1 MWLLTTLIVAICET
15 ILWYVTP
22 KLYKLDLLSLMLW
35 GAVFMILVDHVV
47 GYESESFFEMETKG
61 LISSGLLLGFVMLLP
76 VFILWIIVLVI
87 NKPKEAINRR

>member
-1 MWLLTTLIVAICET
+1 MWLLTTLIAAICAT

-22 KLYKLDLLSLMLW
+22 KLYKFNILSLMLW
-35 GAVFMILVDHVV
+35 GAVFMILVDHVI
-47 GYESESFFEMETKG
+47 GYEGGSFFEMETEG
-61 LISSGLLLGFVMLLP
+61 LISSGPLLGFVMLLP